1 MAGVTRV
8 VQPSIAS
15 VGTYPIA
22 TAPQSTGYSIA
33 APVAGTTSAYATP
46 YATPYAAPAVGV
58 ASVGHVATMPAV
70 APMSVQANR
79 TADERAFVVNSY
91 QDRVVLLNVG
101 GAKYQSTYE
110 TLSHSAVFAALL
122 RMKADKEEIFIDRD
136 GVAFKWILSFLR
148 SISVGLF
155 SRQWA
160 MSVLEHL
167 PYVDKLAIMEE
178 AEFFQIPQLMSL
190 VTK

>member
-1 MAGVTRV
+1 MGAQAEGRLRSASCAVAMAGVTRV
-8 VQPSIAS
+8 VQPSVAS

-22 TAPQSTGYSIA
+22 A
-33 APVAGTTSAYATP
+33 APATTAYSVAAPMAGTTS
-46 YATPYAAPAVGV
+46 
-58 ASVGHVATMPAV
+58 AV

>member
-1 MAGVTRV
+1 MPVFPTAG
-8 VQPSIAS
+8 I
-15 VGTYPIA
+15 VGGTIGTAAPIA
-22 TAPQSTGYSIA
+22 
-33 APVAGTTSAYATP
+33 
-46 YATPYAAPAVGV
+46 GV
-58 ASVGHVATMPAV
+58 ASVGHVHPVTVSA
-70 APMSVQANR
+70 APVQQHNR

-91 QDRVVLLNVG
+91 QERVVHLNVG
-101 GAKYQSTYE
+101 GMKYQSTYE
-110 TLSHSAVFAALL
+110 TLSHSAVFAARL

-136 GVAFKWILSFLR
+136 GVPFKWILSFLR

-160 MSVLEHL
+160 MSMLEHL

>member
-1 MAGVTRV
+1 MASVIRTVPMATTMPMAMPGGLGSMPVFPQGMVGQAMQT
-8 VQPSIAS
+8 VQP
-15 VGTYPIA
+15 T
-22 TAPQSTGYSIA
+22 
-33 APVAGTTSAYATP
+33 
-46 YATPYAAPAVGV
+46 V
-58 ASVGHVATMPAV
+58 ASVGHVQLPGHVQSFAS
-70 APMSVQANR
+70 APQHNNR

-91 QDRVVLLNVG
+91 QERVVHLNVG
-101 GAKYQSTYE
+101 GLKYQSTYE

-136 GVAFKWILSFLR
+136 GVPFKWILSFLR

-160 MSVLEHL
+160 MSMLEHL

>member
-1 MAGVTRV
+1 MAGITRV
-8 VQPSIAS
+8 LQPSVAS

-22 TAPQSTGYSIA
+22 GA
-33 APVAGTTSAYATP
+33 APTAYSVAAPMAGTTSAYATP
-46 YATPYAAPAVGV
+46 YATPAVGV

>member
-1 MAGVTRV
+1 MAAVKTTAPMQIGGIGSLPVFPTGGVV
-8 VQPSIAS
+8 ASAPAVSS
-15 VGTYPIA
+15 VGYVRPVTSVA
-22 TAPQSTGYSIA
+22 TAPQ
-33 APVAGTTSAYATP
+33 
-46 YATPYAAPAVGV
+46 
-58 ASVGHVATMPAV
+58 H
-70 APMSVQANR
+70 NR

-91 QDRVVLLNVG
+91 QDRVVFLNVG
-101 GAKYQSTYE
+101 GMKYQSTYE
-110 TLSHSAVFAALL
+110 TLSHSAVFASLL

-136 GVAFKWILSFLR
+136 GVPFKWILSFLR

-160 MSVLEHL
+160 MSMLEHL